1 MSSPLLV
8 SRMPVIFLHNASVA
22 FCAGVSFA
30 GALGAASTFFAAVF
44 FAALATFA
52 GVVLEAG
59 FLVAFTAT
67 FFADADFAG
76 AFLLGF
82 AGAAFVVRLAAAG
95 FLALA
100 RVVMAATPEC

>member
-1 MSSPLLV
+1 
-8 SRMPVIFLHNASVA
+8 
-22 FCAGVSFA
+22 
-30 GALGAASTFFAAVF
+30 
-44 FAALATFA
+44 
-52 GVVLEAG
+52 
-59 FLVAFTAT
+59 LVAFTVT